1 MARFLTSMLFGVGV
15 YDPVTFVGVAALLIA
30 VALTAAY
37 VPARRAM
44 RVDPI
49 VALRYE

>member
-1 MARFLTSMLFGVGV
+1 LVAVSSA
-15 YDPVTFVGVAALLIA
+15 DPVTFVL
-30 VALTAAY
+30 VALVLTIAGVLGCAI
-37 VPARRAM
+37 PARRAM